1 MYQALYRKYRP
12 RTFDDV
18 CGQTAIT
25 STLKNEL
32 AAGKPSHAYLFTG
45 LRGSGKT
52 TCSKI
57 IAKAVNCLHPNEGNP
72 CCECAICKGID
83 KDAVTDVMEIDAAS
97 NSGVDYIRELRE
109 QAFLR
114 PVQCHKRVYII
125 DEVHMLSTEA
135 FNALLKI
142 MEEPPEHVLFILA
155 TTEAHKVPATVA
167 SRCQR
172 FDFKRIEPDAIAAR
186 LGYIAGQEGF
196 SVEREA
202 ALLIA
207 RLSEGGMRDAISLLD
222 QCWSRSPAIDLQ
234 TVADCAGLPDHEE
247 LFVLSG
253 AALAGD
259 TTAALSA
266 LEGICRRSMDIP
278 RLCEQL
284 IAHLRN
290 LMLAK
295 CTDRLEELV
304 VCLPDELERYKRAA
318 AASPLE
324 DLLGALRQLQDA
336 HSRMGR
342 TANPRLEL
350 EMALIRLSASPPPQE
365 LGGLEARVAKLETLL
380 RAGTAPAVRPVQRE
394 APAAAMLSQ
403 PDAVKE
409 PEAVPAPPP
418 SETAEDL
425 RKKAAPFRPWAD
437 ILERLKEK
445 NRALYGALAGSE
457 AYLAGDL
464 VLIDS
469 RNALFIKLIREND
482 YARQH
487 IHECIIEATGKKHRI
502 GPYKSELYRVEQE
515 EDPLEA
521 LLHTADGLGVDV
533 TVKES

>member
-12 RTFDDV
+12 QTFDDA
-18 CGQTAIT
+18 CGQSAII

-57 IAKAVNCLHPNEGNP
+57 IAKAVNCLNPQNGNP
-72 CCECAICKGID
+72 CCSCEICRGID
-83 KDAVTDVMEIDAAS
+83 RDAVTDVMEIDAAS

-109 QAFLR
+109 QAFMR
-114 PVQCHKRVYII
+114 PVQCRKRVYII

-172 FDFKRIEPDAIAAR
+172 FDFKRIEPDDIADR
-186 LGYIAGQEGF
+186 LCYIAGQEGF
-196 SVEREA
+196 SIEREA

-207 RLSEGGMRDAISLLD
+207 RLSDGGMRDAISLLD
-222 QCWSRSPAIDLQ
+222 QCWSHSSAIDLSV
-234 TVADCAGLPDHEE
+234 VADCAGLPDNEE
-247 LFVLSG
+247 LFLLSG
-253 AALAGD
+253 AALAKD
-259 TTAALSA
+259 AAAALTCM
-266 LEGICRRSMDIP
+266 EKICRRSVDIP

-284 IAHLRN
+284 IHHLRN

-295 CTDRLEELV
+295 CTDQLEEFI
-304 VCLPDELERYKRAA
+304 VCLPDELERSRRAA
-318 AASPLE
+318 AAAPLE
-324 DLLGALRQLQDA
+324 EILSALRQLQDA

-342 TANPRLEL
+342 TVNPRLEL
-350 EMALIRLSASPPPQE
+350 EMALIRISSPSLLRE
-365 LGGLEARVAKLETLL
+365 TGGLEARVARLETLL
-380 RAGTAPAVRPVQRE
+380 RPGE
-394 APAAAMLSQ
+394 APAAQKPKPSAA
-403 PDAVKE
+403 DAS
-409 PEAVPAPPP
+409 PSPLPSPASSAPPP
-418 SETAEDL
+418 SAQTAEDL
-425 RKKAAPFRPWAD
+425 RKSALPFRAWAD
-437 ILERLKEK
+437 VLERLKDK

-457 AYLAGDL
+457 AYLADDL
-464 VLIDS
+464 ILIDS

-487 IHECIIEATGKKHRI
+487 IHECIIETTGKKHRI
-502 GPYKSELYRVEQE
+502 GPYKSELYRIEEQP
-515 EDPLEA
+515 EDPLET
-521 LLHTADGLGVDV
+521 LLQTADNLGVEV
-533 TVKES
+533 TVKEK